1 MSHGFARHGLA
12 VTPPSGAGGAWV
24 RPSDWLALT
33 TPDISEQKIVGLHAV
48 LPGNNWVA
56 FTLSGAY
63 TVDWGDGNTENF
75 AAGATAYRNLAWS
88 SYDTSTLTTRGYRQA
103 IITITPQSGHNITSW
118 NFLVKHNQPG
128 LSNGYS
134 TGWLDMRLCTPHVA
148 SCTFSGSAGQ
158 VWHRMIEKFEQVG
171 TNTVTSASYM
181 FYGCSSLQSVTL
193 DTGAVTSASYMFY
206 GCSSLQSV
214 VLDTGAVTNAYQM
227 FYVCSSLQSVTL
239 DTGAVTSAS
248 QMFYNCSSL
257 QSVTLDTGAVVDA
270 SYMFYNCSS
279 LQSVTLDT
287 GAVTSA
293 YSMFN
298 GCSSLQSVVLD
309 TGAVV
314 DASYMFNGC
323 PSLQSVILTGL
334 TRGVSVANASL
345 SSTALDA
352 LYTSLGTAAG
362 SQTITVS
369 GNYGT
374 TGDDPSIAT
383 SKGWTVSGS

>member
-63 TVDWGDGNTENF
+63 TVDWGDGVTENF
-75 AAGATAYRNLAWS
+75 AAGVTAYRNLAWS
-88 SYDTSTLTTRGYRQA
+88 SYNTSTLTARGYRQA

-148 SCTFSGSAGQ
+148 SRTFSGNAGQ

-171 TNTVTSASYM
+171 TNTVTSA
-181 FYGCSSLQSVTL
+181 
-193 DTGAVTSASYMFY
+193 
-206 GCSSLQSV
+206 
-214 VLDTGAVTNAYQM
+214 YQ
-227 FYVCSSLQSVTL
+227 
-239 DTGAVTSAS
+239 
-248 QMFYNCSSL
+248 
-257 QSVTLDTGAVVDA
+257 
-270 SYMFYNCSS
+270 MFYNCSS

-287 GAVTSA
+287 GAVTST
-293 YSMFN
+293 YLMFGN
-298 GCSSLQSVVLD
+298 CYSLQSVV
-309 TGAVV
+309 
-314 DASYMFNGC
+314 
-323 PSLQSVILTGL
+323 LTGL

-383 SKGWTVSGS
+383 GKGWTISGS

>member
-12 VTPPSGAGGAWV
+12 VTPSGAGGAWV

-63 TVDWGDGNTENF
+63 TVDWGDGVTEDF
-75 AAGATAYRNLAWS
+75 AAGVTAYRNLAWS
-88 SYDTSTLTTRGYRQA
+88 SYDTSTLTARGYRQA

-148 SCTFSGSAGQ
+148 SSTFSGNAGQ

-171 TNTVTSASYM
+171 TNTVTSASQM
-181 FYGCSSLQSVTL
+181 FYGCYSLQSVTL
-193 DTGAVTSASYMFY
+193 DTGAVTNASFMF
-206 GCSSLQSV
+206 GNCSSLQSV
-214 VLDTGAVTNAYQM
+214 V
-227 FYVCSSLQSVTL
+227 
-239 DTGAVTSAS
+239 
-248 QMFYNCSSL
+248 
-257 QSVTLDTGAVVDA
+257 
-270 SYMFYNCSS
+270 
-279 LQSVTLDT
+279 
-287 GAVTSA
+287 
-293 YSMFN
+293 
-298 GCSSLQSVVLD
+298 
-309 TGAVV
+309 
-314 DASYMFNGC
+314 
-323 PSLQSVILTGL
+323 LTGL

-383 SKGWTVSGS
+383 GKGWTISGS

>member
-12 VTPPSGAGGAWV
+12 VTPPSGSGGAWV

-63 TVDWGDGNTENF
+63 TVDWGDGVTENF
-75 AAGATAYRNLAWS
+75 AAGVTAYRNLAWS
-88 SYDTSTLTTRGYRQA
+88 SYNTSTLTARGYRQA

-148 SCTFSGSAGQ
+148 SLTFSGSAGQ
-158 VWHRMIEKFEQVG
+158 VWPRMIEKFEQVG

-193 DTGAVTSASYMFY
+193 DTGAVVDASYMFY
-206 GCSSLQSV
+206 GCPSLQSV
-214 VLDTGAVTNAYQM
+214 V
-227 FYVCSSLQSVTL
+227 
-239 DTGAVTSAS
+239 
-248 QMFYNCSSL
+248 
-257 QSVTLDTGAVVDA
+257 
-270 SYMFYNCSS
+270 
-279 LQSVTLDT
+279 
-287 GAVTSA
+287 
-293 YSMFN
+293 
-298 GCSSLQSVVLD
+298 
-309 TGAVV
+309 
-314 DASYMFNGC
+314 
-323 PSLQSVILTGL
+323 LTGL

-383 SKGWTVSGS
+383 GKGWTISGS

>member
-63 TVDWGDGNTENF
+63 TVDWGDGTTENF
-75 AAGATAYRNLAWS
+75 AAGVTAYRNLAWS

-148 SCTFSGSAGQ
+148 SRTFSGSAGQ
-158 VWHRMIEKFEQVG
+158 VWHRMIEKWQQID
-171 TNTVTSASYM
+171 TSAVTSAYQM

-193 DTGAVTSASYMFY
+193 DTSAVTS
-206 GCSSLQSV
+206 
-214 VLDTGAVTNAYQM
+214 T
-227 FYVCSSLQSVTL
+227 
-239 DTGAVTSAS
+239 S
-248 QMFYNCSSL
+248 QMF
-257 QSVTLDTGAVVDA
+257 A
-270 SYMFYNCSS
+270 NCSS

-287 GAVTSA
+287 GAVT
-293 YSMFN
+293 N
-298 GCSSLQSVVLD
+298 
-309 TGAVV
+309 
-314 DASYMFNGC
+314 ASYMFNNC
-323 PSLQSVILTGL
+323 PSLQSVVLTGL

-383 SKGWTVSGS
+383 GKGWTISGS

>member
-63 TVDWGDGNTENF
+63 TVDWGDGVTENF
-75 AAGATAYRNLAWS
+75 AAGVTAYRNLAWS
-88 SYDTSTLTTRGYRQA
+88 SYNTSTLTARGYRQA

-128 LSNGYS
+128 LASGYS
-134 TGWLDMRLCTPHVA
+134 TGWLDMRLCTPHVT
-148 SCTFSGSAGQ
+148 SRTYSGSAGQ
-158 VWHRMIEKFEQVG
+158 VWHRMIEKWQQID
-171 TNTVTSASYM
+171 TSAVTSAYQM

-193 DTGAVTSASYMFY
+193 DTSAVTDTSEMF
-206 GCSSLQSV
+206 
-214 VLDTGAVTNAYQM
+214 A
-227 FYVCSSLQSVTL
+227 
-239 DTGAVTSAS
+239 
-248 QMFYNCSSL
+248 
-257 QSVTLDTGAVVDA
+257 
-270 SYMFYNCSS
+270 NCSS

-287 GAVTSA
+287 GAVTNAS
-293 YSMFN
+293 SMFN
-298 GCSSLQSVVLD
+298 
-309 TGAVV
+309 
-314 DASYMFNGC
+314 NC
-323 PSLQSVILTGL
+323 PSLQSVVLTGL

>member
-12 VTPPSGAGGAWV
+12 VTPPSGSGGAWV

-63 TVDWGDGNTENF
+63 TVDWGDGVTENF
-75 AAGATAYRNLAWS
+75 AAGVTAYRNLAWS
-88 SYDTSTLTTRGYRQA
+88 SYNTSTLTARGYRQA

-148 SCTFSGSAGQ
+148 SLTFSGSAGQ

-193 DTGAVTSASYMFY
+193 DTGAV
-206 GCSSLQSV
+206 V
-214 VLDTGAVTNAYQM
+214 D
-227 FYVCSSLQSVTL
+227 
-239 DTGAVTSAS
+239 AS

-257 QSVTLDTGAVVDA
+257 QSVTLDTGAVTNA
-270 SYMFYNCSS
+270 SQMLY
-279 LQSVTLDT
+279 
-287 GAVTSA
+287 
-293 YSMFN
+293 
-298 GCSSLQSVVLD
+298 
-309 TGAVV
+309 
-314 DASYMFNGC
+314 GC
-323 PSLQSVILTGL
+323 PSLQSVVLTGL

-383 SKGWTVSGS
+383 SKGWTVSG

>member
-1 MSHGFARHGLA
+1 MSHGFARRGLA

-33 TPDISEQKIVGLHAV
+33 TPSISEQKIVGLHAV

-63 TVDWGDGNTENF
+63 TVDWGDGVTEDF
-75 AAGATAYRNLAWS
+75 AAGVTAYRNLAWS
-88 SYDTSTLTTRGYRQA
+88 SYNTSTLTARGYRQA

-148 SCTFSGSAGQ
+148 SRTFSGNVGQ

-181 FYGCSSLQSVTL
+181 FYS
-193 DTGAVTSASYMFY
+193 
-206 GCSSLQSV
+206 
-214 VLDTGAVTNAYQM
+214 
-227 FYVCSSLQSVTL
+227 
-239 DTGAVTSAS
+239 
-248 QMFYNCSSL
+248 CSSL

-270 SYMFYNCSS
+270 SYMFGNCSS
-279 LQSVTLDT
+279 LQSV
-287 GAVTSA
+287 V
-293 YSMFN
+293 
-298 GCSSLQSVVLD
+298 
-309 TGAVV
+309 
-314 DASYMFNGC
+314 
-323 PSLQSVILTGL
+323 LTGL

-362 SQTITVS
+362 SQTITVT

-383 SKGWTVSGS
+383 AKAWTVSGS

>member
-63 TVDWGDGNTENF
+63 TVDWGDGVTEDF
-75 AAGATAYRNLAWS
+75 AAGVTAYRNLAWS
-88 SYDTSTLTTRGYRQA
+88 SYNTSTLTARGYRQA

-148 SCTFSGSAGQ
+148 SRTFSGSAGQ

-171 TNTVTSASYM
+171 TDTVTSASQM
-181 FYGCSSLQSVTL
+181 FYGCYSLQSVTLDTGAVTSASQMFSDCYSLQSVTL
-193 DTGAVTSASYMFY
+193 DTGAVTSASYMFS
-206 GCSSLQSV
+206 GC
-214 VLDTGAVTNAYQM
+214 Y
-227 FYVCSSLQSVTL
+227 SLQSVTL
-239 DTGAVTSAS
+239 DTGAVTSTY
-248 QMFYNCSSL
+248 QMFYNCYSLQSVTLDTGAVLGAVQMFYNCYLL
-257 QSVTLDTGAVVDA
+257 QSVTLDTGAVVDT
-270 SYMFYNCSS
+270 YQMFSNC
-279 LQSVTLDT
+279 
-287 GAVTSA
+287 
-293 YSMFN
+293 Y
-298 GCSSLQSVVLD
+298 SLQSVV
-309 TGAVV
+309 
-314 DASYMFNGC
+314 
-323 PSLQSVILTGL
+323 LTGL

-383 SKGWTVSGS
+383 AKGFTVSGS

>member
-63 TVDWGDGNTENF
+63 TVDWGDGVTEDF
-75 AAGATAYRNLAWS
+75 AAGVTAYRNLAWS
-88 SYDTSTLTTRGYRQA
+88 SYNTSTLTARGYRQA

-148 SCTFSGSAGQ
+148 SRTFSGSAGQ
-158 VWHRMIEKFEQVG
+158 VWHRMIEKFEQVD
-171 TNTVTSASYM
+171 TNTVVDAYQM
-181 FYGCSSLQSVTL
+181 FYNCSSLQSVTL

-206 GCSSLQSV
+206 
-214 VLDTGAVTNAYQM
+214 
-227 FYVCSSLQSVTL
+227 
-239 DTGAVTSAS
+239 
-248 QMFYNCSSL
+248 NCYSL

-270 SYMFYNCSS
+270 SQMFS
-279 LQSVTLDT
+279 
-287 GAVTSA
+287 
-293 YSMFN
+293 
-298 GCSSLQSVVLD
+298 GCSSLQSVV
-309 TGAVV
+309 
-314 DASYMFNGC
+314 
-323 PSLQSVILTGL
+323 LTGL

-383 SKGWTVSGS
+383 AKGFTVSGS

>member
-1 MSHGFARHGLA
+1 
-12 VTPPSGAGGAWV
+12 
-24 RPSDWLALT
+24 LALT

-128 LSNGYS
+128 LANGYS
-134 TGWLDMRLCTPHVA
+134 TGWLDMRLCTPHVT
-148 SCTFSGSAGQ
+148 SRTYSGSAGQ
-158 VWHRMIEKFEQVG
+158 VWHRMIEKWQQID
-171 TNTVTSASYM
+171 TSAVTSTYQM
-181 FYGCSSLQSVTL
+181 FYGCWSLQSVTL
-193 DTGAVTSASYMFY
+193 DTSAVTSTSEMFAS
-206 GCSSLQSV
+206 CW
-214 VLDTGAVTNAYQM
+214 
-227 FYVCSSLQSVTL
+227 SLQSVTL
-239 DTGAVTSAS
+239 DTSAVTDTSW
-248 QMFYNCSSL
+248 MFYNCSSL
-257 QSVTLDTGAVVDA
+257 QSVT
-270 SYMFYNCSS
+270 
-279 LQSVTLDT
+279 
-287 GAVTSA
+287 
-293 YSMFN
+293 
-298 GCSSLQSVVLD
+298 
-309 TGAVV
+309 
-314 DASYMFNGC
+314 
-323 PSLQSVILTGL
+323 LTGL

-383 SKGWTVSGS
+383 AKAWTVSGS

>member
-56 FTLSGAY
+56 FTLSGEY
-63 TVDWGDGNTENF
+63 TVDWGDGTTENF

-148 SCTFSGSAGQ
+148 SRTFSGSAGQ

-171 TNTVTSASYM
+171 TNTVTSASQM
-181 FYGCSSLQSVTL
+181 FYNCPSLQSVTL
-193 DTGAVTSASYMFY
+193 DTGAVTNASYMFN
-206 GCSSLQSV
+206 GCL
-214 VLDTGAVTNAYQM
+214 
-227 FYVCSSLQSVTL
+227 SLQSVTL

-248 QMFYNCSSL
+248 QMFYGCSSL

-270 SYMFYNCSS
+270 S
-279 LQSVTLDT
+279 Q
-287 GAVTSA
+287 
-293 YSMFN
+293 MFN

-309 TGAVV
+309 TGAVTS
-314 DASYMFNGC
+314 ASSMFSNC
-323 PSLQSVILTGL
+323 SSLQSVVLTGL

-383 SKGWTVSGS
+383 AKGFTVSGS

>member
-63 TVDWGDGNTENF
+63 TVDWGDGTTENF
-75 AAGATAYRNLAWS
+75 AAGVTAYRNLAWS

-118 NFLVKHNQPG
+118 NFFVKHNQPG
-128 LSNGYS
+128 LASGYS
-134 TGWLDMRLCTPHVA
+134 TGWLDMRLCTPHVTSA
-148 SCTFSGSAGQ
+148 TFSGGSG
-158 VWHRMIEKFEQVG
+158 VIYHRMVEKFEQVG
-171 TNTVTSASYM
+171 ASSLTNLGDFFKSCTSLQSASLPTSTATSCASM
-181 FYGCSSLQSVTL
+181 FAGCGLLREINLNVPSATTLSFAFVECVSLRSAVINSPSVIDVSYAFYTCSSLTTVSL
-193 DTGAVTSASYMFY
+193 N
-206 GCSSLQSV
+206 CS
-214 VLDTGAVTNAYQM
+214 AVTNTAYL
-227 FYVCSSLQSVTL
+227 FT
-239 DTGAVTSAS
+239 
-248 QMFYNCSSL
+248 
-257 QSVTLDTGAVVDA
+257 
-270 SYMFYNCSS
+270 
-279 LQSVTLDT
+279 
-287 GAVTSA
+287 
-293 YSMFN
+293 
-298 GCSSLQSVVLD
+298 
-309 TGAVV
+309 
-314 DASYMFNGC
+314 
-323 PSLQSVILTGL
+323 PSPLQSVILTGL

-383 SKGWTVSGS
+383 AKGFTVSGS

>member
-12 VTPPSGAGGAWV
+12 VTPPSGSGGAWV
-24 RPSDWLALT
+24 RPADWLALT

-103 IITITPQSGHNITSW
+103 IITITPQSGHDITSW
-118 NFLVKHNQPG
+118 NFFVKHNQPG
-128 LSNGYS
+128 LANGYS
-134 TGWLDMRLCTPHVA
+134 TGWLDMRLCTPHVTSA
-148 SCTFSGSAGQ
+148 TFSGGSG
-158 VWHRMIEKFEQVG
+158 VIYHRMVEKFEQVG
-171 TNTVTSASYM
+171 ASSLTNLGDFFKSCTSLQSASLPTSTATSCASM
-181 FYGCSSLQSVTL
+181 FAGCGLLREINLNVPSATTLSFAFVECVSLRSAVINSPSVIDVSYACWNCSSLTTVSL
-193 DTGAVTSASYMFY
+193 DCSAVTSSAALFT
-206 GCSSLQSV
+206 SSLLQSV
-214 VLDTGAVTNAYQM
+214 V
-227 FYVCSSLQSVTL
+227 
-239 DTGAVTSAS
+239 
-248 QMFYNCSSL
+248 
-257 QSVTLDTGAVVDA
+257 
-270 SYMFYNCSS
+270 
-279 LQSVTLDT
+279 
-287 GAVTSA
+287 
-293 YSMFN
+293 
-298 GCSSLQSVVLD
+298 
-309 TGAVV
+309 
-314 DASYMFNGC
+314 
-323 PSLQSVILTGL
+323 LTGL

-374 TGDDPSIAT
+374 TGDNPSIAT
-383 SKGWTVSGS
+383 GKGWTISGS

>member
-63 TVDWGDGNTENF
+63 TVDWGDGVTENF
-75 AAGATAYRNLAWS
+75 AAGVTAYRNLAWS
-88 SYDTSTLTTRGYRQA
+88 SYNTSTLTARGYRQA

-148 SCTFSGSAGQ
+148 SGTFSGNAGQ

-181 FYGCSSLQSVTL
+181 FYGCP
-193 DTGAVTSASYMFY
+193 
-206 GCSSLQSV
+206 
-214 VLDTGAVTNAYQM
+214 
-227 FYVCSSLQSVTL
+227 
-239 DTGAVTSAS
+239 
-248 QMFYNCSSL
+248 SL

-270 SYMFYNCSS
+270 SQMF
-279 LQSVTLDT
+279 
-287 GAVTSA
+287 G
-293 YSMFN
+293 
-298 GCSSLQSVVLD
+298 
-309 TGAVV
+309 
-314 DASYMFNGC
+314 GC
-323 PSLQSVILTGL
+323 PSLQSVVLTGL

-362 SQTITVS
+362 SQTITVG

-383 SKGWTVSGS
+383 GKGWTISGS

>member
-12 VTPPSGAGGAWV
+12 VTPPSGSGGAWV
-24 RPSDWLALT
+24 RPADWLALT

-63 TVDWGDGNTENF
+63 TVDWGDGTTENF

-128 LSNGYS
+128 LANGYS
-134 TGWLDMRLCTPHVA
+134 TGWLDMRLCTPHVT
-148 SCTFSGSAGQ
+148 SRTYSGSAGQ
-158 VWHRMIEKFEQVG
+158 VWHRMIEKWQQID
-171 TNTVTSASYM
+171 TSAVTSAYQM

-193 DTGAVTSASYMFY
+193 DTSAVTS
-206 GCSSLQSV
+206 
-214 VLDTGAVTNAYQM
+214 T
-227 FYVCSSLQSVTL
+227 
-239 DTGAVTSAS
+239 S
-248 QMFYNCSSL
+248 QMF
-257 QSVTLDTGAVVDA
+257 A
-270 SYMFYNCSS
+270 NCSS

-287 GAVTSA
+287 GAVTNAS
-293 YSMFN
+293 YMFN
-298 GCSSLQSVVLD
+298 GCSSLQSVV
-309 TGAVV
+309 
-314 DASYMFNGC
+314 
-323 PSLQSVILTGL
+323 LTGL

-383 SKGWTVSGS
+383 GKGWTISGS

>member
-56 FTLSGAY
+56 FTLSDAY
-63 TVDWGDGNTENF
+63 TVDWGDGVTEDF
-75 AAGATAYRNLAWS
+75 AAGVTAYRNLAWS
-88 SYDTSTLTTRGYRQA
+88 SYDTSTLTARGYRQA

-128 LSNGYS
+128 LANGYS

-148 SCTFSGSAGQ
+148 SGTFSGSAGQ
-158 VWHRMIEKFEQVG
+158 VWHRMIEQFEQVG
-171 TNTVTSASYM
+171 TNTVTSASQMFYNCYSLQSVTLDTGAVTNASYM
-181 FYGCSSLQSVTL
+181 FSGCSSLQSVTL
-193 DTGAVTSASYMFY
+193 DTGAVTS
-206 GCSSLQSV
+206 
-214 VLDTGAVTNAYQM
+214 TYQM
-227 FYVCSSLQSVTL
+227 FYNCYLLQSVTL
-239 DTGAVTSAS
+239 DTGAVVGAV
-248 QMFYNCSSL
+248 QMFYNCYSL

-270 SYMFYNCSS
+270 SQMFYNCY
-279 LQSVTLDT
+279 L
-287 GAVTSA
+287 
-293 YSMFN
+293 
-298 GCSSLQSVVLD
+298 LQSVV
-309 TGAVV
+309 
-314 DASYMFNGC
+314 
-323 PSLQSVILTGL
+323 LTGL

-362 SQTITVS
+362 SQTITVG

-383 SKGWTVSGS
+383 AKGFTVSGS

>member
-63 TVDWGDGNTENF
+63 TVDWGDGTTENF
-75 AAGATAYRNLAWS
+75 AAGVTAYRNLAWS

-128 LSNGYS
+128 LANGYS
-134 TGWLDMRLCTPHVA
+134 TGWLDMRLCTPHVT
-148 SCTFSGSAGQ
+148 SRTYSGSAGQ
-158 VWHRMIEKFEQVG
+158 VWHRMIEKWQQID
-171 TNTVTSASYM
+171 TS
-181 FYGCSSLQSVTL
+181 
-193 DTGAVTSASYMFY
+193 AVTS
-206 GCSSLQSV
+206 
-214 VLDTGAVTNAYQM
+214 AYQM
-227 FYVCSSLQSVTL
+227 FY
-239 DTGAVTSAS
+239 
-248 QMFYNCSSL
+248 
-257 QSVTLDTGAVVDA
+257 
-270 SYMFYNCSS
+270 
-279 LQSVTLDT
+279 
-287 GAVTSA
+287 
-293 YSMFN
+293 

-314 DASYMFNGC
+314 DASLMFCYCSSLQSVVLDTGAVTNASQMFYYC
-323 PSLQSVILTGL
+323 SSLQSVILTGL

-374 TGDDPSIAT
+374 TGDVPSIAT
-383 SKGWTVSGS
+383 SKGFTVSGS

>member
-63 TVDWGDGNTENF
+63 TVDWGDGTTENF
-75 AAGATAYRNLAWS
+75 AAGVTAYRNLAWS
-88 SYDTSTLTTRGYRQA
+88 SYNTSTLTARGYRQA

-148 SCTFSGSAGQ
+148 SRTFSGSAGQ
-158 VWHRMIEKFEQVG
+158 VWHRMIEKWQQID
-171 TNTVTSASYM
+171 TSAVTSAYQM

-193 DTGAVTSASYMFY
+193 DTSAVTDTSEMF
-206 GCSSLQSV
+206 S
-214 VLDTGAVTNAYQM
+214 
-227 FYVCSSLQSVTL
+227 
-239 DTGAVTSAS
+239 
-248 QMFYNCSSL
+248 NCSSL
-257 QSVTLDTGAVVDA
+257 QSVTLDTSAVT
-270 SYMFYNCSS
+270 STSWMFYGCSSLQSVTLDTSAVTSTSQMFANCSS

-287 GAVTSA
+287 GAVTNAS
-293 YSMFN
+293 SMFN
-298 GCSSLQSVVLD
+298 
-309 TGAVV
+309 
-314 DASYMFNGC
+314 NC
-323 PSLQSVILTGL
+323 PSLQSVVLTGL

-383 SKGWTVSGS
+383 GKGWTISGS

>member
-75 AAGATAYRNLAWS
+75 AAGVTAYRNLAWS
-88 SYDTSTLTTRGYRQA
+88 SYDTSTLTARGYRQA

-128 LSNGYS
+128 LASGYS
-134 TGWLDMRLCTPHVA
+134 TGWLDMRLCTPHVT
-148 SCTFSGSAGQ
+148 SRTFSGSAGQ

-171 TNTVTSASYM
+171 TNTVTSAYQMFNSCPSLQSVTLDTGAVVDASQM

-193 DTGAVTSASYMFY
+193 DTGAVVDAFQMFY
-206 GCSSLQSV
+206 GCP
-214 VLDTGAVTNAYQM
+214 
-227 FYVCSSLQSVTL
+227 SLQSVTL
-239 DTGAVTSAS
+239 DTGAVTNAS
-248 QMFYNCSSL
+248 QMFYNCS
-257 QSVTLDTGAVVDA
+257 
-270 SYMFYNCSS
+270 
-279 LQSVTLDT
+279 
-287 GAVTSA
+287 
-293 YSMFN
+293 
-298 GCSSLQSVVLD
+298 
-309 TGAVV
+309 
-314 DASYMFNGC
+314 
-323 PSLQSVILTGL
+323 SLQSVILTGL
-334 TRGVSVANASL
+334 TRGVSVAYASL
-345 SSTALDA
+345 SPAALDA

-383 SKGWTVSGS
+383 SKGFTVSGS

>member
-63 TVDWGDGNTENF
+63 TVDWGDGVTENF
-75 AAGATAYRNLAWS
+75 AAGVTAYRNLAWS
-88 SYDTSTLTTRGYRQA
+88 SYDTSTLTARGYRQA

-128 LSNGYS
+128 LANGYS
-134 TGWLDMRLCTPHVA
+134 TGWLDMRLCTPHVT
-148 SCTFSGSAGQ
+148 SRTYSGSAGQ
-158 VWHRMIEKFEQVG
+158 VWHRMIEKWQQID
-171 TNTVTSASYM
+171 TSAVTSAYQM

-193 DTGAVTSASYMFY
+193 DTSAVTSTSSMFS
-206 GCSSLQSV
+206 GCS
-214 VLDTGAVTNAYQM
+214 
-227 FYVCSSLQSVTL
+227 
-239 DTGAVTSAS
+239 
-248 QMFYNCSSL
+248 
-257 QSVTLDTGAVVDA
+257 
-270 SYMFYNCSS
+270 
-279 LQSVTLDT
+279 
-287 GAVTSA
+287 
-293 YSMFN
+293 
-298 GCSSLQSVVLD
+298 
-309 TGAVV
+309 
-314 DASYMFNGC
+314 
-323 PSLQSVILTGL
+323 SLQSVILTGL
-334 TRGVSVANASL
+334 TRGVSVAYASL

-383 SKGWTVSGS
+383 GKGWTISGS

>member
-63 TVDWGDGNTENF
+63 TVDWGDGVTENF

-88 SYDTSTLTTRGYRQA
+88 SYNTSTLTARGYRQA

-128 LSNGYS
+128 LADGYS

-148 SCTFSGSAGQ
+148 SRTFSGSAGQ

-171 TNTVTSASYM
+171 TDTVTSAYQM
-181 FYGCSSLQSVTL
+181 FYGCPSLQSVTL
-193 DTGAVTSASYMFY
+193 DTGAVTNAFEMF
-206 GCSSLQSV
+206 
-214 VLDTGAVTNAYQM
+214 
-227 FYVCSSLQSVTL
+227 FVCPSLQSVTL
-239 DTGAVTSAS
+239 DAGAVTNTSS
-248 QMFYNCSSL
+248 MFYN
-257 QSVTLDTGAVVDA
+257 
-270 SYMFYNCSS
+270 
-279 LQSVTLDT
+279 
-287 GAVTSA
+287 
-293 YSMFN
+293 
-298 GCSSLQSVVLD
+298 
-309 TGAVV
+309 
-314 DASYMFNGC
+314 C

-362 SQTITVS
+362 SQTITVG

-374 TGDDPSIAT
+374 TGDNPSIAT

>member
-56 FTLSGAY
+56 FALSGAY

-88 SYDTSTLTTRGYRQA
+88 SYNTSTLTTRGYRQA
-103 IITITPQSGHNITSW
+103 VVTITPQSGHNITSW

-128 LSNGYS
+128 LADGYS

-148 SCTFSGSAGQ
+148 SRTFSGSAGQ

-171 TNTVTSASYM
+171 TNTVTSA
-181 FYGCSSLQSVTL
+181 
-193 DTGAVTSASYMFY
+193 
-206 GCSSLQSV
+206 
-214 VLDTGAVTNAYQM
+214 YQM
-227 FYVCSSLQSVTL
+227 FYSCP
-239 DTGAVTSAS
+239 
-248 QMFYNCSSL
+248 SL

-270 SYMFYNCSS
+270 SYMFYSC
-279 LQSVTLDT
+279 L
-287 GAVTSA
+287 
-293 YSMFN
+293 
-298 GCSSLQSVVLD
+298 SLQSVVLD
-309 TGAVV
+309 TGAVTNP
-314 DASYMFNGC
+314 YQMFYNC
-323 PSLQSVILTGL
+323 PSLQSVVLTGL
-334 TRGVSVANASL
+334 TRGVSVASASL
-345 SSTALDA
+345 SSAALDA

>member
-63 TVDWGDGNTENF
+63 TVDWGDGTTENF
-75 AAGATAYRNLAWS
+75 AAGVTAYRNLAWS
-88 SYDTSTLTTRGYRQA
+88 SYNTSTLTTRGYRQA

-128 LSNGYS
+128 LANGYS
-134 TGWLDMRLCTPHVA
+134 TGWLDMRLCTPHVTSA
-148 SCTFSGSAGQ
+148 TFSGGSG
-158 VWHRMIEKFEQVG
+158 VIYHRMVEKFEQVG
-171 TNTVTSASYM
+171 TNTVTSASQM

-193 DTGAVTSASYMFY
+193 DTGAM
-206 GCSSLQSV
+206 
-214 VLDTGAVTNAYQM
+214 TNTYQM
-227 FYVCSSLQSVTL
+227 FY
-239 DTGAVTSAS
+239 
-248 QMFYNCSSL
+248 
-257 QSVTLDTGAVVDA
+257 
-270 SYMFYNCSS
+270 
-279 LQSVTLDT
+279 
-287 GAVTSA
+287 
-293 YSMFN
+293 
-298 GCSSLQSVVLD
+298 
-309 TGAVV
+309 
-314 DASYMFNGC
+314 GC
-323 PSLQSVILTGL
+323 PSLQSVVLTGL

>member
-63 TVDWGDGNTENF
+63 TVDWGDGVTENF
-75 AAGATAYRNLAWS
+75 AAGVTAYRNLAWS

-171 TNTVTSASYM
+171 TNTVTSAYQM
-181 FYGCSSLQSVTL
+181 FYSCSSLQSVTL
-193 DTGAVTSASYMFY
+193 DTGAVTNASYMFA
-206 GCSSLQSV
+206 GCGLLREINLNVPSATTLSFAFVECVSLRSAVINSPSV
-214 VLDTGAVTNAYQM
+214 IDVSYA
-227 FYVCSSLQSVTL
+227 CW
-239 DTGAVTSAS
+239 
-248 QMFYNCSSL
+248 NCSSL
-257 QSVTLDTGAVVDA
+257 TTVSL
-270 SYMFYNCSS
+270 NCS
-279 LQSVTLDT
+279 
-287 GAVTSA
+287 AVTNIA
-293 YSMFN
+293 NLF
-298 GCSSLQSVVLD
+298 
-309 TGAVV
+309 T
-314 DASYMFNGC
+314 
-323 PSLQSVILTGL
+323 PSPLQSVILTGL

-345 SSTALDA
+345 SSAALDA

-374 TGDDPSIAT
+374 TGDNPSIAT
-383 SKGWTVSGS
+383 GKGWTISGS

>member
-1 MSHGFARHGLA
+1 MSHGFARHGL

-63 TVDWGDGNTENF
+63 TVDWGDGVTENF
-75 AAGATAYRNLAWS
+75 AAGVTAYRNLAWS
-88 SYDTSTLTTRGYRQA
+88 SYHTSTLTARGYRQA

-148 SCTFSGSAGQ
+148 SRTFSGSAGQ
-158 VWHRMIEKFEQVG
+158 VWHRMIEKFEQVD
-171 TNTVTSASYM
+171 TNTVVDASYM
-181 FYGCSSLQSVTL
+181 FNG
-193 DTGAVTSASYMFY
+193 
-206 GCSSLQSV
+206 
-214 VLDTGAVTNAYQM
+214 
-227 FYVCSSLQSVTL
+227 
-239 DTGAVTSAS
+239 
-248 QMFYNCSSL
+248 CSSL

-270 SYMFYNCSS
+270 SFMFGGCSS
-279 LQSVTLDT
+279 LQSVTLD
-287 GAVTSA
+287 
-293 YSMFN
+293 
-298 GCSSLQSVVLD
+298 
-309 TGAVV
+309 
-314 DASYMFNGC
+314 
-323 PSLQSVILTGL
+323 GL

-369 GNYGT
+369 SNYGT

-383 SKGWTVSGS
+383 AKGFTVSGS